1 MQAVSTGC
9 KSENFNLPDCYNASM
24 HALSPE
30 ELLNYCSEE
39 TARWG
44 EWFKA
49 NPAAGGVAA
58 NIAGNGNVREVV
70 LHIAA
75 VELRYAERLLEQP
88 ATDFAQLAS
97 QTMDDVFS
105 IFARSQDYMREFL
118 SQVKEEDWGK
128 VITFETRSA
137 GTLSASKR
145 KVFVHACLHGVRH
158 WAQLA
163 TLLRQQGHKQD
174 WPHDFIFSKVVE

>member
-1 MQAVSTGC
+1 M
-9 KSENFNLPDCYNASM
+9 Y
-24 HALSPE
+24 ALSPE

-39 TARWG
+39 TTRWR
-44 EWFKA
+44 EWFRA
-49 NPAAGGVAA
+49 NPAAGGLAA
-58 NIAGNGNVREVV
+58 NIAGSGNVREVV

-97 QTMDDVFS
+97 QTMDEVFS

-145 KVFVHACLHGVRH
+145 KVFVHAVCT
-158 WAQLA
+158 ACA
-163 TLLRQQGHKQD
+163 TGHSSPRFCASRAISKAG
-174 WPHDFIFSKVVE
+174 PTTSFSARWLNSVTRVSFAELQNFFKRS